1 MKLKEEGK
9 VRALGV
15 SIHDRRRVGQLAE
28 DSPLDALIRYSAVHS
43 SAECD
48 ISPSRTWLP
57 LLSLQ

>member
-15 SIHDRRRVGQLAE
+15 SIHDRQRVGQLAE
-28 DSPLDALIRYSAVHS
+28 DSPLDALSRYSAVHP

-48 ISPSRTWLP
+48 ISHSRTWLP